1 MSGMKILARSRRGWL
16 TCALLMAASS
26 ALWSAA
32 AQAADKAAD
41 KANESAARFPDH
53 PIRIIVPFSA
63 GGVVDSV
70 TRVVAERM
78 SKTLGQPVI
87 VENKA
92 GAGGAIGTD
101 GVARSAPDGYTLLAV
116 SPSHAVG
123 PLLNASITWNAE
135 RDFRAIGG
143 FGMIPNVIAVPAASS
158 AQTLKALLDEAR
170 AHPDKLTYAS
180 AGVGTSNHL
189 AGALLAQSAGVQ
201 ITHVPYKGQPEALTD
216 LLGGRV
222 SMMPLTVAIAQS
234 HVKSGK
240 LRALAVTS
248 AKRYPGMPD
257 VPTVAEAAGLP
268 GYEAGAWFGLVA
280 PRKTPDAVVRK
291 LADAVAQAVAAP
303 DVASRLQDLGMD
315 VTPQSAP
322 AFDKYVDAESRKWA
336 RVLKASGITAQ

>member
-1 MSGMKILARSRRGWL
+1 MNGTNNPARLKRGLLA
-16 TCALLMAASS
+16 CAMLASIMPMAAT
-26 ALWSAA
+26 
-32 AQAADKAAD
+32 AAD
-41 KANESAARFPDH
+41 AARYPAR

-70 TRVVAERM
+70 ARIVAQKM
-78 SKTLGQPVI
+78 ADSLGQAVI

-101 GVARSAPDGYTLLAV
+101 TAAKAAPDGYTLLAV

-143 FGMIPNVIAVPAASS
+143 FGMIPNVIAVPASS
-158 AQTLKALLDEAR
+158 RLMTLKSLLDEAR
-170 AHPDKLTYAS
+170 AHPDALTYAS
-180 AGVGTSNHL
+180 AGIGTSNHL
-189 AGALLAQSAGVQ
+189 AAALLAQSAGVQ
-201 ITHVPYKGQPEALTD
+201 ITHVPYKGQPEALND

-222 SMMPLTVAIAQS
+222 SMMAITVAIAQS
-234 HVKSGK
+234 HVKAGK

-248 AKRYPGMPD
+248 SRRYPGLPD

-291 LADAVAQAVAAP
+291 LADAVAQAVASP
-303 DVASRLQDLGMD
+303 DAAGHLAELGMD
-315 VTPQSAP
+315 VSAQTAS
-322 AFDKYVDAESRKWA
+322 AFDQYVGGESRKWA
-336 RVLKASGITAQ
+336 KVLKASGITAQ